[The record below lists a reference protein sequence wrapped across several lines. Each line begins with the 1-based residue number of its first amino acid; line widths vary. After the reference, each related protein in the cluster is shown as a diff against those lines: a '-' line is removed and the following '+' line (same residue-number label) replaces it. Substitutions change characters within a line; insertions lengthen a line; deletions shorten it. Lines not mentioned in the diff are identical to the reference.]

1 MSGMPNTPWWKTNL
15 LASDDGKKV
24 FVSLFYLLSI
34 LIFVVIFVT
43 MGSSCRREET
53 FDDVPTFSAVTERA
67 AAFKKSVDAVYKRVC
82 ALDSFV
88 GTGVAA
94 NFETTLN
101 LKAGLLSKD
110 EFEAGRPKRQ
120 EEARNQMSTQKQQAT
135 GNECDGKPLVME
147 CFEDIAD
154 WKLLEKDI
162 RKTLHNL
169 RIASITLFK
178 WISPNTRGFA
188 KTGQVEGFAV
198 TSTPLQSFM
207 DTCPLT
213 QATSK
218 KDDIPV
224 EYKTGLWSLLETSEK
239 YLPDITKELTFLE
252 KIQKKL
258 KDKKERLERGELSD
272 DDINMGAS
280 TTSKL

>member
-1 MSGMPNTPWWKTNL
+1 MSGMANTPWWRSNL
-15 LASDDGKKV
+15 LEGDIGKKV
-24 FVSLFYLLSI
+24 FISLFYLLSI
-34 LIFVVIFVT
+34 LIFVIIFVT

-53 FDDVPTFSAVTERA
+53 FDDVPTFSAVTTRA
-67 AAFKKSVDAVYKRVC
+67 TAFKKSVDSIYKRVC
-82 ALDSFV
+82 ALDTFV

-101 LKAGLLSKD
+101 MKVGLVSTD

-120 EEARNQMSTQKQQAT
+120 ESAKNKMIVQKQEST
-135 GNECDGKPLVME
+135 GNDCDGKPVTME

-154 WKLLEKDI
+154 WKILEKDI

-188 KTGQVEGFAV
+188 KTGQVEGFVV
-198 TSTPLQSFM
+198 TSPPLQTFM
-207 DTCPLT
+207 DSCPLT
-213 QATSK
+213 GNPM
-218 KDDIPV
+218 KDDIPI
-224 EYKTGLWSLLETSEK
+224 EYKIRLWSLLETSEK
-239 YLPDITKELTFLE
+239 YLPDMTKELTFLE
-252 KIQKKL
+252 SIQKKL
-258 KDKKERLERGELSD
+258 KEKKERLERGELSD
-272 DDINMGAS
+272 SDIKMGET